1 MVAMTS
7 AAWPGNA
14 PDLELAERA
23 LLAEL
28 TGAVPPV
35 PAIAGVAAKVAGAL
49 SDLEKVSLSRAPL
62 EIDASPV
69 RRAAAM
75 RVRVGV
81 AIATA
86 PPAGTAADPDA
97 VAALLAEIDE
107 LLFEVNDLAVS
118 APPLLVAA
126 LSRCRSVLV
135 KEAIDFSEVAHRYER
150 PDLEP
155 GPASAVRRRSRP
167 ARASPTGAQGGLRMG
182 WRSRALWV
190 GVAVAAAAALAL
202 QGYGYFARR

>member
-1 MVAMTS
+1 MTP

-23 LLAEL
+23 LLAEV
-28 TGAVPPV
+28 TGAVAPV
-35 PAIAGVAAKVAGAL
+35 PTIAGVAARVAGAL
-49 SDLEKVSLSRAPL
+49 SDLEKVSLARAPL
-62 EIDASPV
+62 EIDTAPV

-86 PPAGTAADPDA
+86 PPAGATADSDA

-107 LLFEVNDLAVS
+107 LLFEVNALAAS

-126 LSRCRSVLV
+126 LGRCRSVLV
-135 KEAIDFSEVAHRYER
+135 KEAIDFSEVAHHYER

-155 GPASAVRRRSRP
+155 GPAYAMRRARP
-167 ARASPTGAQGGLRMG
+167 ARASPTAAQGAGR
-182 WRSRALWV
+182 RKRALWV
-190 GVAVAAAAALAL
+190 GVAVAAAAAAALAL
-202 QGYGYFARR
+202 QAYGTFARR